1 MDIETITIECS
12 RTEEAPSDF
21 RFSSLSTSDVL
32 IILRSQFRLLDLRA
46 RRGLSIT
53 RGDLLRV
60 SSFLRDVLE
69 EEATA

>member
-21 RFSSLSTSDVL
+21 RLSSLSTSDVL

-46 RRGLSIT
+46 RRGLSVS
-53 RGDLLRV
+53 RADLVRV
-60 SSFLRDVLE
+60 SNFLQDVLE
-69 EEATA
+69 EEIAA